1 MTVLNRFYAS
11 SGSEIL
17 FNTLQISIAGQ
28 DYWLV
33 ENFENITAITESGA
47 SVTFEAAAMTVVLP
61 ARNNDGTQ
69 DLKFAISNVDGIV
82 STTIRDALESK
93 SYGTLVMRQ
102 YMSTDLNFPASPPII
117 MEIKSG
123 SWAATEAQ
131 ITAGFMNILDTAW
144 PRLRYIL
151 SLFPGLRYLN

>member
-11 SGSEIL
+11 NGSEIL

-33 ENFENITAITESGA
+33 ENFENITAITESGV
-47 SVTFEAAAMTVVLP
+47 SVTFEAAAMTVALP

-69 DLKFAISNVDGIV
+69 DLQFAISNVDGIV
-82 STTIRDALESK
+82 STTIRRALENK
-93 SYGTLVMRQ
+93 NYGTLIMRQ
-102 YMSTDLNFPASPPII
+102 YMSTDLNFPASPPIA
-117 MEIKSG
+117 MEIKNG
-123 SWAATEAQ
+123 SWTATEAQ

-144 PRLRYIL
+144 PRFRYIL
-151 SLFPGLRYLN
+151 SLFPGLRHLN